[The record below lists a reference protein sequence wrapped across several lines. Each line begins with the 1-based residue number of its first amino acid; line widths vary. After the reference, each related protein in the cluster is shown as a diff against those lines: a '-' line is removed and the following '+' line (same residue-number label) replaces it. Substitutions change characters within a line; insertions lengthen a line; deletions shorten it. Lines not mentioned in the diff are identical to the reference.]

1 MSSDKVTEVK
11 EKMLQALMLIMEAA
25 ELSIP
30 LIKQGKKEE
39 MKVLWEDFIR
49 EFIRYT
55 KNKSKETG
63 IDLISM
69 ISLVRIL
76 K

>member
-25 ELSIP
+25 ELRIP